1 MFPRIATYLDLFR
14 RYRSVTA
21 YYWLRRHQLGGKSF
35 NKDEAEFLPAALS
48 LQEMPVSSTA
58 TATGWLLVALAAV
71 LLAWS
76 VLGRID
82 IVVNAR
88 GKIIPTGHSKT
99 IASVET
105 ASVRAIHVAEGQTVR
120 KGDLLVELD
129 ASSSD
134 AERDKA
140 LESRD
145 EAVLQ
150 QARAR
155 ALIDALDRRR
165 APQWP
170 SLRALQQ
177 MEPNIVPGEAEAER
191 LHLEGQYRDYLARRE
206 RFDTQI
212 KHLEE
217 ALPLVTQ
224 TAADYRELLKN
235 HDISEHAWI
244 EKERARIEL
253 EGQLSDARKQ
263 RDALSADT
271 LREAYDM
278 LTDGAR
284 TAASARQDAVRSA
297 SHSKLLKLTS
307 PVDGVVQQ
315 LAVHTIGGVV
325 QAAQPLMEVVPA
337 EKNVEIEA
345 SLENKDVG
353 FVKEG
358 QVAQVKIAAF
368 DYTKYGTLPARV
380 THVSRDAVQDEKKG
394 LLYTAKVT
402 LERTT
407 LNIDGREVALSP
419 GMVAD
424 VEIKTGDRRLIEYFL
439 SPLQQHEHES
449 LHER

>member
-1 MFPRIATYLDLFR
+1 MFPRIVAWLDLFR
-14 RYRSVTA
+14 HYRSVTA
-21 YYWLRRHQLGGKSF
+21 YYWLRRHQLGGNSF
-35 NKDEAEFLPAALS
+35 NKEEAAFLPAALS

-58 TATGWLLVALAAV
+58 TATGWLLVSLAVV

-105 ASVRAIHVAEGQTVR
+105 ASVRAIHVAEGQAVR

-140 LESRD
+140 QESRG

-155 ALIDALDRRR
+155 ALIDALDHRR

-170 SLRALQQ
+170 SLQDLQQ
-177 MEPNIVPGEAEAER
+177 MEPNIAAGAAESER

-217 ALPLVTQ
+217 ALPLVAQ

-271 LREAYDM
+271 LREAYDL

-325 QAAQPLMEVVPA
+325 QAAQPLMEIVPA

-345 SLENKDVG
+345 TLENKDIG

-358 QVAQVKIAAF
+358 QEAQVKIAAF
-368 DYTKYGTLPARV
+368 DYTKYGTVPAHV
-380 THVSRDAVQDEKKG
+380 TQVSRDAVQDEKKG

-402 LERTT
+402 LGRTS
-407 LNIDGREVALSP
+407 LDIDGREVALSP
-419 GMVAD
+419 GMLAD
-424 VEIKTGDRRLIEYFL
+424 VEIKTGDRRLIDYFL